1 VDALRFGGDW
11 LWSAAG
17 DCPVFVDRS
26 RQRNVRSVTQLLD
39 DLIVALLVGVE
50 PDSNHRVLL
59 IVDAVCDVEA
69 VGQSCVE

>member
-1 VDALRFGGDW
+1 
-11 LWSAAG
+11 
-17 DCPVFVDRS
+17 
-26 RQRNVRSVTQLLD
+26 VTELLD